1 MSHPSLILRID
12 DRLIHGQVIVG
23 WGSRFPIHT
32 YVVVD
37 DEIAEQ
43 EWERNLLKMA
53 VPPDKKVEILTIREG
68 VHFITEHLQAKP
80 MIMVLI
86 SSPFQ
91 LEAMANAGLPP
102 MEVNVGGLHFK
113 EGRKQY
119 LNYLF
124 LTEEEKN
131 AFLRLMEKG
140 FTFYC
145 QDIPNNP
152 RIDLKKVLERQSK

>member
-23 WGSRFPIHT
+23 WGSRYPIHT
-32 YVVVD
+32 FVVVD

-43 EWERNLLKMA
+43 EWERNLITMA
-53 VPPDKKVEILTIREG
+53 VPPDKTVEILNTEQG
-68 VHFITEHLQAKP
+68 VHYIQQHLTAKP
-80 MIMVLI
+80 VIMVLI

-91 LEAMANAGLPP
+91 LQAMANRGLHP
-102 MEVNVGGLHFK
+102 MAINVGGLHFK
-113 EGRKQY
+113 EGRKQF

-124 LTEEEKN
+124 LSPKEVS
-131 AFLRLMEKG
+131 AFQQLIDQG

-145 QDIPNNP
+145 QDVPNNP
-152 RIDLKKVLERQSK
+152 RIDLKKVLLRGYR

>member
-1 MSHPSLILRID
+1 MPGNPCPLPFCQRGFSRVPSKIQLFLYSFFVILRID

-68 VHFITEHLQAKP
+68 VHFITEHLQA
-80 MIMVLI
+80 
-86 SSPFQ
+86 
-91 LEAMANAGLPP
+91 
-102 MEVNVGGLHFK
+102 
-113 EGRKQY
+113 
-119 LNYLF
+119 
-124 LTEEEKN
+124 
-131 AFLRLMEKG
+131 RLMEKG

>member
-23 WGSRFPIHT
+23 WGSRYPIHT
-32 YVVVD
+32 FAVVD

-43 EWERNLLKMA
+43 EWERNLITMA
-53 VPPDKKVEILTIREG
+53 VPPDKTVDILTTEEG
-68 VHFITEHLQAKP
+68 VRYIQEHLSGKP
-80 MIMVLI
+80 VTMVLI

-91 LEAMANAGLPP
+91 LQEMAAKGLQPL
-102 MEVNVGGLHFK
+102 EVNVGGLHFK
-113 EGRKQY
+113 EDRKQF

-124 LTEEEKN
+124 LSPEEVR
-131 AFLRLMEKG
+131 AFQQLMEQG

-145 QDIPNNP
+145 QDVPNNP
-152 RIDLKKVLERQSK
+152 KIDLQKVLQRGVK

>member
-23 WGSRFPIHT
+23 WGSRYPIHT

-43 EWERNLLKMA
+43 EWERNLIIMA
-53 VPPDKKVEILTIREG
+53 VPPDKKVEILTVQEG
-68 VHFITEHLQAKP
+68 VRYITEHQQDRP
-80 MIMVLI
+80 MTMVLI

-102 MEVNVGGLHFK
+102 MPINVGGLHFK

-119 LNYLF
+119 LNYLY
-124 LTEEEKN
+124 LTEEEKE

-140 FTFYC
+140 FQFYC

-152 RIDLKKVLERQSK
+152 KIDLQKVLRR